1 MVSNWGLQNKVVFH
15 GFEKRVDVIYG
26 EMDIL
31 LMCSHCEGFGRVTV
45 EAMQRGIPVL
55 GYNSGGTTE
64 LIEDGFNGY
73 LFLSED
79 EFKQK
84 IHLLLQS
91 EKHFNQ
97 ISKNAYEDS
106 RKKYSA
112 EVYCKNV
119 EEFITLIMRK

>member
-1 MVSNWGLQNKVVFH
+1 MVIFSLVKMSL
-15 GFEKRVDVIYG
+15 KY
-26 EMDIL
+26 
-31 LMCSHCEGFGRVTV
+31 
-45 EAMQRGIPVL
+45 
-55 GYNSGGTTE
+55 
-64 LIEDGFNGY
+64 
-73 LFLSED
+73 
-79 EFKQK
+79 
-84 IHLLLQS
+84 